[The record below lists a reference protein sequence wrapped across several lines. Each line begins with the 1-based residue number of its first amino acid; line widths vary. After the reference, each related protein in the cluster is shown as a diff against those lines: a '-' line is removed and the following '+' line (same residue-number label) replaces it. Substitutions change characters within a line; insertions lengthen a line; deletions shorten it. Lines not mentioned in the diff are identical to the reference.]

1 MPVRTPKLQKEVC
14 PASAKPD
21 VGGGDAE
28 NMSRFKPPTME
39 KIINQLSAKT
49 FAENTQRKVQLAV
62 GLFDSWHQH
71 RLSLPMCSHEI
82 MFCNIRDPKRVNKVH
97 LGQVLCFFINEIRRK
112 DSVEYEARTLYDIV
126 ICLQFHFEST
136 GLFWKLIDDPEFTN
150 LKWTLDNLMKARC
163 TEKLGTTSKA
173 HPISFEDEEIM

>member
-1 MPVRTPKLQKEVC
+1 
-14 PASAKPD
+14 
-21 VGGGDAE
+21 
-28 NMSRFKPPTME
+28 ME